1 MSEFDRRAQAWVKH
15 RFGVVPDLGSVEFS
29 NDCAAYDSGGWAN
42 VGVDWKVN
50 GQHRGEYLS
59 ECAWDF
65 DWDPGHPRTCRD
77 PAGLASPVAAS
88 MPWLP

>member
-1 MSEFDRRAQAWVKH
+1 MSEFDQRAQAWVKH

-65 DWDPGHPRTCRD
+65 DWTQVIRELVEIPLD
-77 PAGLASPVAAS
+77 
-88 MPWLP
+88 